1 MHSTHKPPA
10 AGFAHC
16 DFRNRANPQRCTH
29 NILPRPRRAP
39 SVCTAP
45 PMQPEVRVDSCTSRG
60 AAPERILAPC
70 AGQGLT
76 FNLHEA
82 SRCTQPWLQPMH
94 QCTSTPSI
102 PVVRLITSGDIQYQ
116 AIYTVVCIRCI
127 SGVISADMSYQQRLL
142 LRNDWAV
149 AAEIGQ
155 TTSLRG
161 SVSAFIPPLSPC
173 RRPLNYL
180 RV

>member
-1 MHSTHKPPA
+1 MGSSLLPNESQEASKRPLMLEIA
-10 AGFAHC
+10 LI
-16 DFRNRANPQRCTH
+16 PQGPEH
-29 NILPRPRRAP
+29 VHHLGVP
-39 SVCTAP
+39 SVCTAA
-45 PMQPEVRVDSCTSRG
+45 PMQPEVRVDSCTSPG
-60 AAPERILAPC
+60 TAPERILAPC

-173 RRPLNYL
+173 RRPLNY